1 MSDVNQYE
9 VAVGN
14 PAKIK
19 GDIRNIK
26 DRVSGEVHYPWRYHF
41 DRAMPWK
48 GYGFDE
54 WFASLDLF
62 SLYLPLVV
70 SPMCSILLSSFV
82 FSDQVSE
89 LYNPAHTLP

>member
-19 GDIRNIK
+19 GDVRNIK
-26 DRVSGEVHYPWRYHF
+26 DRVSGEAHYPWRYHF

-54 WFASLDLF
+54 
-62 SLYLPLVV
+62 
-70 SPMCSILLSSFV
+70 
-82 FSDQVSE
+82 
-89 LYNPAHTLP
+89 